1 MLRKVI
7 LPLLLVMAA
16 CDDPIVAPPST
27 RGPIAEIDD
36 GFQTVTGM
44 VVSEHELRSYES
56 GELIPLLGPQT
67 ELLRGLVGA
76 EIRIRGSA
84 DEFGAQPL
92 WIVEFR
98 VLTVDGLPAFDGTL
112 GEYVEGFGIETNEGK
127 LEFLASIP
135 EDLMVHVGKRVW
147 LTTRDGS
154 CVRYGVLEMTE
165 S

>member
-1 MLRKVI
+1 MLRRVI
-7 LPLLLVMAA
+7 LPLLLLATA
-16 CDDPIVAPPST
+16 CDDPIAAPPSS
-27 RGPIAEIDD
+27 RGPTVEIDD

-67 ELLRGLVGA
+67 ELLRGLTGA
-76 EIRIRGSA
+76 EIKIRGSA
-84 DEFGAQPL
+84 DEIGATPL

-98 VLTVDGLPAFDGTL
+98 VLTVDGLTAFDGTL
-112 GEYVEGFGIETNEGK
+112 GEYVDGFAVDTSEGK

-135 EDLMVHVGKRVW
+135 DDLMVHVGKRVW

-154 CVRYGVLEMTE
+154 CVRYGVLEMSE
-165 S
+165 N